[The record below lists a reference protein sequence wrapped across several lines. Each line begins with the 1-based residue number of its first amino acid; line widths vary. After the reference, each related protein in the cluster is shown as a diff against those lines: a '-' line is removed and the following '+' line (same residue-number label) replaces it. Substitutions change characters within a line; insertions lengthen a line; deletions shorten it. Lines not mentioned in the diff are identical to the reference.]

1 MWLEFKLCALCV
13 LEITTVTMMPFP
25 LFSSN
30 VCFPLEFVVFQ
41 GCTQSCVRRSRFFF
55 IGASWI
61 CRWHEWVVFCLLR
74 RGLAVL
80 SCVFKIDT
88 GNNETWDS
96 AHFHSKR
103 SFISVTSSTVPD
115 EEKLGGSLGWV
126 HRHRAGS

>member
-1 MWLEFKLCALCV
+1 MFPAGIRCFSRLYPILC
-13 LEITTVTMMPFP
+13 EEK
-25 LFSSN
+25 S
-30 VCFPLEFVVFQ
+30 
-41 GCTQSCVRRSRFFF
+41 FFF

-96 AHFHSKR
+96 ANFHSKR
-103 SFISVTSSTVPD
+103 SFICVTSSTVPA
-115 EEKLGGSLGWV
+115 EEKPGGSLGWV
-126 HRHRAGS
+126 HHHRAGN